1 MSQNE
6 HLPET
11 IYDYLLSHNPPVDAL
26 TRELIDETAALG
38 PIHRM
43 QLGVDQAAFLAF
55 LVGLLGAKFVVEV
68 GTFTGLSSL
77 AMARALPEGGR
88 ILCCDISEEY
98 TNMARRYWDRAGL
111 SDRITLELGPAA
123 KTLAALAPDHR
134 VDLALLDADKAG
146 YIGYYDA
153 LVPRLSPQGVIVAD
167 NIFMGGRVV
176 DAEPGSNAEA
186 MVAFA
191 EHVQADP
198 RTETVII
205 PIGDGFT
212 LSRLAPG

>member
-6 HLPET
+6 HLPEA

-26 TRELIDETAALG
+26 TQELIDETAALG

-77 AMARALPEGGR
+77 AMARALPESGR

-98 TNMARRYWDRAGL
+98 TNMARRYWDRAGV

-123 KTLAALAPDHR
+123 ETLAALTPDQR
-134 VDLALLDADKAG
+134 VDLALLDADKEG

-176 DAEPGSNAEA
+176 DAESGSNAEA

-212 LSRLAPG
+212 LSRLAPD